1 MDDEWYRASYPFAS
15 PLLRSVR
22 IMMRNRH
29 SDGAGRARR
38 AKLFYLL
45 DKDPKHFLV
54 DHNTKEPSERAAERV
69 ERRALQKA
77 GKVYRKGLSESQL
90 AHKAANEAAK
100 AAAAGGS
107 GGGAGGKVGGK
118 TAAKAGAK
126 GKKE

>member
-15 PLLRSVR
+15 PLLRTVR
-22 IMMRNRH
+22 VMMRNRH
-29 SDGAGRARR
+29 SEGATRARR

-100 AAAAGGS
+100 SAAGGAA
-107 GGGAGGKVGGK
+107 AGGKVGGK

-126 GKKE
+126 GKKD